1 MSSKNVAYIPLQTSF
16 VRDFYV
22 NIRAVM
28 HTEPSASFYSNQHL
42 YSDVLPRVW
51 ALNFFGLPENEEG
64 FEGEEVPDTAI
75 FLFRI
80 VLYPTKN
87 FFVDDPSEDDYI
99 TTVDGAS
106 LVTDVSESYHVT
118 LEDRLQTGY
127 SKINPGRGG
136 KNVAFVRIENTTV
149 SLSVNP
155 ENEDDPFNVE
165 EEDNVYL
172 ALDLD
177 PESVKKIQGVETQ
190 AQNPYESMVVLA
202 DRPRPDS
209 IYIYAGVLTGVTL
222 LSSILY
228 GVLRKSLK

>member
-1 MSSKNVAYIPLQTSF
+1 MTSKNVAYIPLQTSF
-16 VRDFYV
+16 VRDFHV
-22 NIRAVM
+22 NIRVVM
-28 HTEPSASFYSNQHL
+28 HTEPSALFYSNQHL
-42 YSDVLPRVW
+42 YNDVLPRVW

-64 FEGEEVPDTAI
+64 FEGGEVPDTAI

-87 FFVDDPSEDDYI
+87 FFVDDPSEEDFI
-99 TTVDGAS
+99 TTVEGAS
-106 LVTDVSESYHVT
+106 MVKDLTTSYHVT
-118 LEDRLQTGY
+118 LEDRFQTGY
-127 SKINPGRGG
+127 SKINPGRAG

-177 PESVKKIQGVETQ
+177 PESVKKIQGVEVQ
-190 AQNPYESMVVLA
+190 AQNPYESMMVLA
-202 DRPRPDS
+202 ERPRPDT

-228 GVLRKSLK
+228 GILRKGLK